1 MGLSK
6 IYWPQHITQP
16 KNGPP
21 PSGYVI
27 GWVLSTP
34 PPVPNHAHRRSDSAA
49 SDDLDHLRQ
58 LSDTD
63 STQQRVTAV
72 FVVDVLE
79 GAAEHVRAVIE
90 RCNEQ
95 LHQQRPHDQPLAV
108 LGYMGEEHAAE
119 REHFEGALWLTLQTR
134 ARWPALVSLQHGGTR
149 GEHNTLHARE
159 ASAPSNVI
167 FILYQQRVIDVSH
180 EHAAHNSLH
189 SKLLATITRACH
201 CALTLHRLAAHSRE
215 TSRARVG
222 PVHDSMVSA
231 LGLVWLRVIWLL
243 TRVMSPLAV
252 ALISFMN
259 RRISLPLYGNVRSL
273 RESSLIGEQL
283 DHRFKLVREWH
294 ALAGLLIEQ
303 ARSDEPLSH
312 VPDRQQLRDKYL
324 TMCNQLLIVTIDVL
338 AGISAMLFIAYWLMT
353 SEQNIIPRLT
363 QLYNSHII
371 SMTAW
376 IEWLMLGWP
385 AGVKL
390 NYKLDLFLGQILL
403 FYIQHWALFITTLA
417 NSAAIVWTIIALT
430 SLLCTQGLTMLSA
443 LFFDIVSV
451 ACTHIFWLFAALQ
464 RTYNLQ
470 IRILSSLW
478 MLFQGKKH
486 NVLKQRV
493 DSCDYEIDQLLL
505 GTLLFAMLFFLL
517 PTLISYYTFLA
528 SLFALTT
535 AAHLLAQI
543 VFSTV
548 YHFPLY
554 QIWLYFFNRTAYL
567 EISFKILQWPQQL
580 HTESS
585 SVYFELKVRPSHLS
599 IVRNH

>member
-1 MGLSK
+1 M
-6 IYWPQHITQP
+6 
-16 KNGPP
+16 
-21 PSGYVI
+21 
-27 GWVLSTP
+27 
-34 PPVPNHAHRRSDSAA
+34 
-49 SDDLDHLRQ
+49 
-58 LSDTD
+58 
-63 STQQRVTAV
+63 
-72 FVVDVLE
+72 FVVDVLD
-79 GAAEHVRAVIE
+79 GTAEQVRVLVE

-108 LGYMGEEHAAE
+108 LGYIGAE
-119 REHFEGALWLTLQTR
+119 SASRAQFDGPLWLTLHTR
-134 ARWPALVSLQHGGTR
+134 ARWPALLSLEHVTR
-149 GEHNTLHARE
+149 GMQQ
-159 ASAPSNVI
+159 SAHSNVI
-167 FILYQQRVIDVSH
+167 FIFYQQRVIDVSH

-201 CALTLHRLAAHSRE
+201 CALTLHRLAEHSLTE
-215 TSRARVG
+215 RARVA
-222 PVHDSMVSA
+222 PVHDSMVSS

-252 ALISFMN
+252 KLIWFMN
-259 RRISLPLYGNVRSL
+259 HKPSLPLYGSVRCL

-303 ARSDEPLSH
+303 ARNDVPLSH

-338 AGISAMLFIAYWLMT
+338 AGISAMLFIAYWLIT

-403 FYIQHWALFITTLA
+403 FYIQHWSLFITTLA
-417 NSAAIVWTIIALT
+417 NSPAIVWTIIALT
-430 SLLCTQGLTMLSA
+430 SLLSTQGLTMLVA

-486 NVLKQRV
+486 NVLKRRV
-493 DSCDYEIDQLLL
+493 DSCDYDIDQLLL

-528 SLFALTT
+528 SLFSLVT
-535 AAHLLAQI
+535 AVYLLARI
-543 VFSTV
+543 LFSTV

-554 QIWLYFFNRTAYL
+554 QIWLYFFDRTAYL

-580 HTESS
+580 QSESS
-585 SVYFELKVRPSHLS
+585 SVYFELKVRALSSNLCTHHVLSRTPKCPSTCS
-599 IVRNH
+599 SPNCSRI

>member
-27 GWVLSTP
+27 GWVLSS
-34 PPVPNHAHRRSDSAA
+34 PVPVTSTHHRRSDSAA

-58 LSDTD
+58 LSDSD

-72 FVVDVLE
+72 FVVDVLD
-79 GAAEHVRAVIE
+79 GPAAQVRAVIE

-108 LGYMGEEHAAE
+108 LGYIGAPDHADRAL
-119 REHFEGALWLTLQTR
+119 FESALWLTLHTR
-134 ARWPALVSLQHGGTR
+134 ARWPALLSLEHVTGTEHVTR
-149 GEHNTLHARE
+149 GRE
-159 ASAPSNVI
+159 ESAHSNVI
-167 FILYQQRVIDVSH
+167 FIFYQQRVIDVSH

-201 CALTLHRLAAHSRE
+201 CALTLHRSAE

-222 PVHDSMVSA
+222 PVHDSMVGT

-252 ALISFMN
+252 KLIWFMN
-259 RRISLPLYGNVRSL
+259 RKLSLPLYGSVRSL

-303 ARSDEPLSH
+303 ARSDEPLSQL
-312 VPDRQQLRDKYL
+312 PDRQQLRDKYL

-338 AGISAMLFIAYWLMT
+338 SGISAMLFIAYWLMT
-353 SEQNIIPRLT
+353 SEQSIIPRLT

-430 SLLCTQGLTMLSA
+430 SLMCTQGLTMLIA

-528 SLFALTT
+528 SLFSLAT

-543 VFSTV
+543 MFSTV

-554 QIWLYFFNRTAYL
+554 QIWLYFFDRTAYL

-580 HTESS
+580 QTESS
-585 SVYFELKVRPSHLS
+585 SVYFELKVRSYLS
-599 IVRNH
+599 YCLS